1 MLKNNLKEDFPVLN
15 NNKDLVYLDSA
26 ASSIKPKCVIDA
38 IDYYYNN
45 LSVNVNRGVY
55 ALSYQATDMYEDTR
69 KKVAEFIN
77 SKEEEIVFTRGAS
90 ASLNLVAQSFECYIN
105 EGDEIITSELE
116 HHSSIMPWMNVA
128 NKKKAIIKYIPLDD
142 DNKITI
148 ENFKKVLTKKTK
160 VVAINH
166 VSNVIGYTTPI
177 KEIVKLAHEVG
188 AIVTV
193 DGAQSIPHMKI
204 DVKEL
209 DCDFFS
215 FSAHKMLGPS
225 GLGVLYGK
233 YDLLQKMPPVEFG
246 GDMADMVYLEE
257 MTFKNAPYKFE
268 TGTPLISEV
277 ISFKAALEYLERIG
291 MDNIRSHELELK
303 KYAKEVLKDIKG
315 VTFYNLDSDSGL
327 ITFNIDGVHPHDAA
341 SIFDKNKVCV
351 RAGYHCAQLIT
362 RHINQFSTIRA
373 SLYLYNTKEDIDKL
387 KESIIEARDYFNKF

>member
-1 MLKNNLKEDFPVLN
+1 MNLRDDFPVLKKN
-15 NNKDLVYLDSA
+15 PNLVYLDSA

-55 ALSYQATDMYEDTR
+55 SLSYQATDMYEDTR
-69 KKVAEFIN
+69 RRVAKFIN
-77 SKEEEIVFTRGAS
+77 CKEEEVVFTRGAS
-90 ASLNLVAQSFECYIN
+90 ASLNLVAQSLEDLIN

-128 NKKKAIIKYIPLDD
+128 NKKKAIIKYIPLDE
-142 DNKITI
+142 DNKITV
-148 ENFKKVLTKKTK
+148 ENFKKVLTDKTK
-160 VVAINH
+160 IVAINH

-177 KEIVKLAHEVG
+177 KEITKLAHEKNALVS
-188 AIVTV
+188 V

-204 DVKEL
+204 DVLDL

-215 FSAHKMLGPS
+215 FSAHKMLGPT

-246 GDMADMVYLEE
+246 GDMADMVYLQE
-257 MTFKNAPYKFE
+257 MTFKDAPFKFE

-277 ISFKAALEYLERIG
+277 IAFKEAIDYLDKIG
-291 MDNIRSHELELK
+291 MDNIRNHELELK
-303 KYAKEVLKDIKG
+303 KYAKEILKDIEG

-341 SIFDKNKVCV
+341 SIFDKNNVCV

-373 SLYLYNTKEDIDKL
+373 SLYLYNNKHDIDML

>member
-1 MLKNNLKEDFPVLN
+1 MNLRDDFPVLKKN
-15 NNKDLVYLDSA
+15 PNLVYLDSA

-55 ALSYQATDMYEDTR
+55 SLSYQATDMYEETR
-69 KKVAEFIN
+69 KRIAEFIN
-77 SKEEEIVFTRGAS
+77 CKEQEVVFTRGAS
-90 ASLNLVAQSFECYIN
+90 ASLNLVAQSLEYFIN

-116 HHSSIMPWMNVA
+116 HHSSVMPWMNVA
-128 NKKKAIIKYIPLDD
+128 NKKKAIIKYIPLDE
-142 DNKITI
+142 DNKITV
-148 ENFKKVLTKKTK
+148 ENFKKVLTDKTK
-160 VVAINH
+160 IVAINH

-177 KEIVKLAHEVG
+177 KEITKLAHEKNALVS
-188 AIVTV
+188 V

-204 DVKEL
+204 DVLDL

-215 FSAHKMLGPS
+215 FSAHKMLGPT

-246 GDMADMVYLEE
+246 GDMADMVYLQE
-257 MTFKNAPYKFE
+257 MTFKDAPFKFE

-277 ISFKAALEYLERIG
+277 IAFKEAIDYLDKIG
-291 MDNIRSHELELK
+291 MDNIRNHELELK
-303 KYAKEVLKDIKG
+303 KYAKEILKDIEG

-341 SIFDKNKVCV
+341 SIFDKNNVCV

-373 SLYLYNTKEDIDKL
+373 SLYLYNNKHDIDML

>member
-1 MLKNNLKEDFPVLN
+1 MNLRDDFPVLKKN
-15 NNKDLVYLDSA
+15 PNLVYLDSA

-55 ALSYQATDMYEDTR
+55 SLSYQATDMYEETR
-69 KKVAEFIN
+69 KRIAKFIN
-77 SKEEEIVFTRGAS
+77 CKEQEVVFTRGAS
-90 ASLNLVAQSFECYIN
+90 ASLNLVAQSLEDLIN

-116 HHSSIMPWMNVA
+116 HHSSVMPWMNVA
-128 NKKKAIIKYIPLDD
+128 NKKKAIIKYIPLDE
-142 DNKITI
+142 DNKITV
-148 ENFKKVLTKKTK
+148 ENFKKVLTDKTK
-160 VVAINH
+160 IVAINH

-177 KEIVKLAHEVG
+177 KEITKLAHEKNALVS
-188 AIVTV
+188 V

-204 DVKEL
+204 DVLDL

-215 FSAHKMLGPS
+215 FSAHKMLGPT

-246 GDMADMVYLEE
+246 GDMADMVYLQE
-257 MTFKNAPYKFE
+257 MTFKDAPFKFE

-277 ISFKAALEYLERIG
+277 IAFKEAIDYLDKIG
-291 MDNIRSHELELK
+291 MDNIRNHELELK
-303 KYAKEVLKDIKG
+303 KYAKEILKDIEG

-341 SIFDKNKVCV
+341 SIFDKNNVCV

-373 SLYLYNTKEDIDKL
+373 SLYLYNNKHDIDML

>member
-1 MLKNNLKEDFPVLN
+1 MEVKNDFPLLKNNKN
-15 NNKDLVYLDSA
+15 IVYLDSA
-26 ASSIKPKCVIDA
+26 ASSIKPKCVIDM
-38 IDYYYNN
+38 IDDYYNN
-45 LSVNVNRGVY
+45 YCVNVNRGVY
-55 ALSYQATDMYEDTR
+55 NLSYKATDLYEDTR
-69 KKVAEFIN
+69 KRVAKFIN
-77 SKEEEIVFTRGAS
+77 CKEEEVVFTRGAS
-90 ASLNLVAQSFECYIN
+90 ASLNLVASSFLDFIN
-105 EGDEIITSELE
+105 EGDEIISSVLE

-128 NKKKAIIKYIPLDD
+128 KKKGAVVKYIPLDE
-142 DNKITI
+142 DNKITV
-148 ENFKKVLTKKTK
+148 EAFKSVLTNKTK
-160 VVAINH
+160 VVALNH

-177 KEIVKLAHEVG
+177 KEITKLAHEVG

-204 DVKEL
+204 DVLDL

-233 YDLLQKMPPVEFG
+233 YDLLQKMEPVEFG

-257 MTFKNAPYKFE
+257 MTFKDAPFKFE

-277 ISFKAALEYLERIG
+277 IAFKAALDYLDKIG
-291 MDNIRSHELELK
+291 MDNIRNHELELK
-303 KYAKEVLKDIKG
+303 KYAKEILKDIEG
-315 VTFYNLDSDSGL
+315 VRFYNLDSDSGL

-341 SIFDKNKVCV
+341 SIFDKNNVCV

-362 RHINQFSTIRA
+362 RHINEFATIRA

>member
-1 MLKNNLKEDFPVLN
+1 MEVKNDFPLLKNNKN
-15 NNKDLVYLDSA
+15 IVYLDSA

-38 IDYYYNN
+38 IDDYYNN
-45 LSVNVNRGVY
+45 YCVNVNRGVY
-55 ALSYQATDMYEDTR
+55 GLSYKATDLYEETR
-69 KKVAEFIN
+69 KRVAEFIN
-77 SKEEEIVFTRGAS
+77 CKESEVVFTRGAS
-90 ASLNLVAQSFECYIN
+90 ASLNLVASSLIDFIN
-105 EGDEIITSELE
+105 EGDEIITSVLE

-128 NKKKAIIKYIPLDD
+128 EKKGAIIKYVPLDD
-142 DNKITI
+142 DNKITV
-148 ENFKKVLTKKTK
+148 ENFKSVLTNKTK
-160 VVAINH
+160 IVALNH

-177 KEIVKLAHEVG
+177 KEITRLAHEVN
-188 AIVTV
+188 AVVTV

-204 DVKEL
+204 DVSDL

-233 YDLLQKMPPVEFG
+233 YDLLQKMSPIEFG

-257 MTFKNAPYKFE
+257 MTFKDAPFKFE

-277 ISFKAALEYLERIG
+277 IAFKEALNYLDKVG
-291 MDNIRSHELELK
+291 MDNIRNHELELK
-303 KYAKEVLKDIKG
+303 KYAKEILKDIEG
-315 VTFYNLDSDSGL
+315 VRFYNLDSDSGL

-341 SIFDKNKVCV
+341 SIFDKNNVCV

-362 RHINQFSTIRA
+362 RHINEFSTIRA

-387 KESIIEARDYFNKF
+387 KESIIEARDYFSKF

>member
-1 MLKNNLKEDFPVLN
+1 MNLRDDFPVLKKN
-15 NNKDLVYLDSA
+15 PNLVYLDSA

-55 ALSYQATDMYEDTR
+55 SLSYQATDMYEETR
-69 KKVAEFIN
+69 KRIAKFIN
-77 SKEEEIVFTRGAS
+77 CKEEEVVFTRGAS
-90 ASLNLVAQSFECYIN
+90 ASLNLVAQSLEDLIN

-116 HHSSIMPWMNVA
+116 HHSSVMPWMNVA
-128 NKKKAIIKYIPLDD
+128 NKKKAIIKYIPLDE
-142 DNKITI
+142 DNKITV
-148 ENFKKVLTKKTK
+148 ENFKKVLTDKTK
-160 VVAINH
+160 IVAINH

-177 KEIVKLAHEVG
+177 KEITKLAHEKNALVS
-188 AIVTV
+188 V

-204 DVKEL
+204 DVLDL

-215 FSAHKMLGPS
+215 FSAHKMLGPT

-246 GDMADMVYLEE
+246 GDMADMVYLQE
-257 MTFKNAPYKFE
+257 MTFKDAPFKFE

-277 ISFKAALEYLERIG
+277 IAFKEAIDYLDKIG
-291 MDNIRSHELELK
+291 MDNIRNHELELK
-303 KYAKEVLKDIKG
+303 KYAKEILKDIEG

-341 SIFDKNKVCV
+341 SIFDKNNVCV

-373 SLYLYNTKEDIDKL
+373 SLYLYNNKHDIDML

>member
-1 MLKNNLKEDFPVLN
+1 MEVKNDFPLFKNNKN
-15 NNKDLVYLDSA
+15 IVYLDSA

-38 IDYYYNN
+38 IDDYYNN
-45 LSVNVNRGVY
+45 YCVNVNRGVY
-55 ALSYQATDMYEDTR
+55 GLSYKATDLYEETR
-69 KKVAEFIN
+69 KRVAKFIN
-77 SKEEEIVFTRGAS
+77 CKECEVVFTRGAS
-90 ASLNLVAQSFECYIN
+90 ASLNLVASSLMEFIN

-116 HHSSIMPWMNVA
+116 HHSSVMPWMNVA
-128 NKKKAIIKYIPLDD
+128 KRKGAIIKYVPLDE
-142 DNKITI
+142 DNKITV
-148 ENFKKVLTKKTK
+148 EGFKSVLTNKTK
-160 VVAINH
+160 IVALNH
-166 VSNVIGYTTPI
+166 VSNVIGYVTPI
-177 KEIVKLAHEVG
+177 KEITKLAHEVN

-204 DVKEL
+204 DVLDL

-233 YDLLQKMPPVEFG
+233 FDLLQKMSPIEFG

-257 MTFKNAPYKFE
+257 MTFKDAPYKFE

-277 ISFKAALEYLERIG
+277 ISFKKALDYLDKIG
-291 MDNIRSHELELK
+291 MDNIRKHELELK
-303 KYAKEVLKDIKG
+303 KYAKEILKDIKG
-315 VTFYNLDSDSGL
+315 VRFYNLDSDSGL

-341 SIFDKNKVCV
+341 SIFDKNNVCV

-362 RHINQFSTIRA
+362 RHINEFSTIRA

-387 KESIIEARDYFNKF
+387 KESIIEARDYFSKF

>member
-1 MLKNNLKEDFPVLN
+1 MNLRDDFPVLKKN
-15 NNKDLVYLDSA
+15 PNLVYLDSA

-55 ALSYQATDMYEDTR
+55 SLSYQATDMYEETR
-69 KKVAEFIN
+69 KRVAKFIN
-77 SKEEEIVFTRGAS
+77 CKEEEVVFTRGAS
-90 ASLNLVAQSFECYIN
+90 ASLNLVAQSLEDLIN

-128 NKKKAIIKYIPLDD
+128 NKKKAIIKYIPLDE
-142 DNKITI
+142 DNKITV
-148 ENFKKVLTKKTK
+148 ENFKKVLTDKTK
-160 VVAINH
+160 IVAINH

-177 KEIVKLAHEVG
+177 KEITKLAHEKNALVS
-188 AIVTV
+188 V

-204 DVKEL
+204 DVLDL

-215 FSAHKMLGPS
+215 FSAHKMLGPT

-246 GDMADMVYLEE
+246 GDMADMVYLQE
-257 MTFKNAPYKFE
+257 MTFKDAPFKFE

-277 ISFKAALEYLERIG
+277 IAFKEAIDYLDKIG
-291 MDNIRSHELELK
+291 MDNIRNHELELK
-303 KYAKEVLKDIKG
+303 KYAKEILKDIEG
-315 VTFYNLDSDSGL
+315 VAFYNLDSDSGL

-341 SIFDKNKVCV
+341 SIFDKNNVCV

-373 SLYLYNTKEDIDKL
+373 SLYLYNNKHDIDML

>member
-1 MLKNNLKEDFPVLN
+1 MNLRDDFPVLKKN
-15 NNKDLVYLDSA
+15 PNLVYLDSA

-55 ALSYQATDMYEDTR
+55 SLSYQATDMYEDTR
-69 KKVAEFIN
+69 RRVAKFIN
-77 SKEEEIVFTRGAS
+77 CKEEEVVFTRGAS
-90 ASLNLVAQSFECYIN
+90 ASLNLVAQSLEDLIN

-116 HHSSIMPWMNVA
+116 HHSSVMPWMNVA
-128 NKKKAIIKYIPLDD
+128 NKKKAIIKYIPLDE
-142 DNKITI
+142 DNKITV
-148 ENFKKVLTKKTK
+148 ENFKKVLTDKTK
-160 VVAINH
+160 IVAINH

-177 KEIVKLAHEVG
+177 KEITKLAHEKNALVS
-188 AIVTV
+188 V

-204 DVKEL
+204 DVLDL

-215 FSAHKMLGPS
+215 FSAHKMLGPT

-246 GDMADMVYLEE
+246 GDMADMVYLQE
-257 MTFKNAPYKFE
+257 MTFKDAPFKFE

-277 ISFKAALEYLERIG
+277 IAFKEAIDYLDKIG
-291 MDNIRSHELELK
+291 MDNIRNHELELK
-303 KYAKEVLKDIKG
+303 KYAKEILKDIEG

-341 SIFDKNKVCV
+341 SIFDKNNVCV

-373 SLYLYNTKEDIDKL
+373 SLYLYNNKYDIDML